1 MAAKKRNYTG
11 YQKKLIKRFYDN
23 REQIETQR
31 LQEIVTEIYLAS
43 TARKADR
50 LWERA
55 EAILVRAEGL
65 DAADVARILA
75 ERDVEGLARLA
86 TEKFGVEDG

>member
-1 MAAKKRNYTG
+1 MAAKKRQYSS

-31 LQEIVTEIYLAS
+31 LQEIVTEVYLAGS
-43 TARKADR
+43 GKKADR

-55 EAILVRAEGL
+55 AAILERAEGL
-65 DAADVARILA
+65 APAEVERILTQ
-75 ERDVEGLARLA
+75 RDVEGLARLA
-86 TEKFGVEDG
+86 TTRFDA